1 MSLRIQCL
9 TIDCHDLDLVAT
21 FWAQALGWRRTF
33 ADDVEICLEPP
44 QGELGDGLLPDLL
57 FIKVPDDKTVK
68 NRVHLDL
75 RPGVGDTQEA
85 EVARLESLGATRA
98 DIGQSETRWTVMAD
112 PEGNEF
118 CVLWPLA
125 PDQQAEIDASI
136 SAWRT

>member
-21 FWAQALGWRRTF
+21 FWAEALGWRRTF

-85 EVARLESLGATRA
+85 EVARLEGLGSRVVA
-98 DIGQSETRWTVMAD
+98 ELPRWTVMEAPTGHRFCIVGPQRAD
-112 PEGNEF
+112 FADN
-118 CVLWPLA
+118 A
-125 PDQQAEIDASI
+125 N
-136 SAWRT
+136 AWG